1 MQPLGALKSRYL
13 AVPGETPDGKFT
25 SRKRGGVMNAHSLDN
40 RLATEIMAEEETL
53 REMRNV
59 FQTMTPRALRVM
71 AQNMIVNRQFTFKLA
86 KAAAAEL
93 VFRAIAQQNQESVH
107 EMTLLTAA
115 EKKELYDGA
124 LG

>member
-1 MQPLGALKSRYL
+1 
-13 AVPGETPDGKFT
+13 
-25 SRKRGGVMNAHSLDN
+25 MNAHSLDN
-40 RLATEIMAEEETL
+40 RLAAEILAEEETL

-93 VFRAIAQQNQESVH
+93 VFKALGQQDQVAQQEL
-107 EMTLLTAA
+107 EELTDV
-115 EKKELYDGA
+115 EKKELFNGVA
-124 LG
+124 V